1 MMMEDCEYS
10 KKVLMV
16 LIELGISVSID
27 DFGMGYSFFSYL
39 KDFLI
44 YRLKIDKLF
53 IDDFQLYFKF
63 VQIIGVIIVMGYQF
77 FFLVVVEGVEMVM

>member
-1 MMMEDCEYS
+1 MIMDNFDYF
-10 KKVLMV
+10 KKVLLF
-16 LIELGISVSID
+16 LIELGIRISID

-53 IDDFQLYFKF
+53 IDDI
-63 VQIIGVIIVMGYQF
+63 QIY
-77 FFLVVVEGVEMVM
+77 LKLE